1 MVICQ
6 AKTLDTSVRIRYSQ
20 VGEDCMGKEEPKKL
34 TAEQIRMIE
43 MVTSR
48 GDRVEVVPV
57 KDGLKLLRTRRE
69 EVKASTAEITG

>member
-1 MVICQ
+1 
-6 AKTLDTSVRIRYSQ
+6 
-20 VGEDCMGKEEPKKL
+20 MGKEEPKKL